1 MLLELEVSFE
11 RSSLA
16 LQEKKDYTATNFYV
30 GDPTPRTAGSDRLSG
45 NCLDFHSF
53 WKIGNTVDLISLTAL
68 TVPWT
73 LESWTVSA
81 DGPAREQGKHEVMHS
96 LLWNYLLG
104 GKDGYQIMNINV
116 ITTLHP

>member
-53 WKIGNTVDLISLTAL
+53 WKIGNTLDLISLTAL
-68 TVPWT
+68 TVPWSHGLSLRT
-73 LESWTVSA
+73 
-81 DGPAREQGKHEVMHS
+81 GRQGNRGKHEVMHS
-96 LLWNYLLG
+96 LLWNDLLG
-104 GKDGYQIMNINV
+104 GKDGYQIMDINV